1 MKHKM
6 HPLTLSPIVYRTIVL
21 DYKIADGR
29 NGKILEL
36 KLSARKV
43 LLYARS

>member
-21 DYKIADGR
+21 DCKIADGG
-29 NGKILEL
+29 NGKMLD
-36 KLSARKV
+36 
-43 LLYARS
+43 

>member
-1 MKHKM
+1 
-6 HPLTLSPIVYRTIVL
+6 L

-36 KLSARKV
+36 KLSAQKV
-43 LLYARS
+43 LLYARSWEVNYA